1 MINKGTLELVVD
13 GAESED
19 SDEFTYRLEA
29 QPGPKSAWEQALCDV
44 LPLESL
50 DGSTLR
56 LRLNAYGRGVRRHLR
71 KHLEDRGLVSPPQ
84 GGDRRTGLVWPL
96 LLGVLLM
103 WIGIL
108 FSMWW
113 VVWNW
118 LGSWGLVWWPGM
130 VIIGVWYSGA
140 ISDAYDSLKEV
151 RGLTKRGRTEIGQWR
166 RFGEYLGSLTF
177 RDVRLKDPDGTDPLL
192 SYAFALNRMDS
203 WNRISPQRGPLPEN
217 SAPRSGEDPVNAKKL
232 GLDAAMLISVVAM
245 SGEGTDLDLDFDLS
259 I

>member
-29 QPGPKSAWEQALCDV
+29 QPGPKSSWEQALCDG

-56 LRLNAYGRGVRRHLR
+56 KRLNSSGLGIRPHLR

-84 GGDRRTGLVWPL
+84 GGEGRTDSAWPF
-96 LLGVLLM
+96 LLGVLMM
-103 WIGIL
+103 WMGIL

-118 LGSWGLVWWPGM
+118 LGWWGLVWWPGM
-130 VIIGVWYSGA
+130 VFIGALYWVLFSE
-140 ISDAYDSLKEV
+140 AYDNLREV
-151 RGLTKRGRTEIGQWR
+151 RVLTKRGRTEIGQWH
-166 RFGEYLGSLTF
+166 RFGEYL
-177 RDVRLKDPDGTDPLL
+177 VR
-192 SYAFALNRMDS
+192 
-203 WNRISPQRGPLPEN
+203 
-217 SAPRSGEDPVNAKKL
+217 
-232 GLDAAMLISVVAM
+232 
-245 SGEGTDLDLDFDLS
+245 
-259 I
+259 